1 MKALFLGAGASYDF
15 GLPLVWELTAELR
28 NWLTAEKVD
37 WINDRWKSQ
46 GGGRS
51 QKTLEFTK
59 RLLVNKDLHYEAI
72 LGAFEVAINRER
84 DSYEREQLHAQY
96 SWLLQMICHMLN
108 ERQIKNKAYIS
119 GIVSDYYGIQKMADE
134 SRPLWVFSLNHDV
147 NFEIIAAAYG
157 IPVKSG
163 FDEEITIPER
173 APDGEIIGRLKFK
186 KISRS
191 SLNGKKYDLFKKG
204 EYGVN
209 LVKLHGALDVFASG
223 DDLSYL
229 KLQPDENSV
238 VGIIEALD
246 RANMNLR
253 CVPFLAV
260 TNEIAYTDDFGEI
273 QFLRRTLLSGAHKF
287 TGKVSQ
293 LAPPEF
299 LSLFESNINF
309 SSEMICIGYSFGDHH
324 IDSCI
329 KNWLSFSSER
339 KIVIVNPAFSS
350 VRDIP
355 VSYLHLS
362 EQIEFQKIGFCDFI
376 LNLDS
381 SKDSKEVA
389 FRRWLRRQARIRM
402 SNSIQG
408 LI

>member
-1 MKALFLGAGASYDF
+1 
-15 GLPLVWELTAELR
+15 
-28 NWLTAEKVD
+28 
-37 WINDRWKSQ
+37 
-46 GGGRS
+46 
-51 QKTLEFTK
+51 
-59 RLLVNKDLHYEAI
+59 
-72 LGAFEVAINRER
+72 
-84 DSYEREQLHAQY
+84 
-96 SWLLQMICHMLN
+96 
-108 ERQIKNKAYIS
+108 
-119 GIVSDYYGIQKMADE
+119 
-134 SRPLWVFSLNHDV
+134 
-147 NFEIIAAAYG
+147 
-157 IPVKSG
+157 
-163 FDEEITIPER
+163 
-173 APDGEIIGRLKFK
+173 
-186 KISRS
+186 
-191 SLNGKKYDLFKKG
+191 
-204 EYGVN
+204 
-209 LVKLHGALDVFASG
+209 
-223 DDLSYL
+223 
-229 KLQPDENSV
+229 
-238 VGIIEALD
+238 
-246 RANMNLR
+246 MNLR
-253 CVPFLAV
+253 CVPFLSV
-260 TNEIAYTDDFGEI
+260 TNEIAYTDDCGEI

-339 KIVIVNPAFSS
+339 KIVTVNPAFSG

-362 EQIEFQKIGFCDFI
+362 EQIEFQKIGFCEFI

-408 LI
+408 LV